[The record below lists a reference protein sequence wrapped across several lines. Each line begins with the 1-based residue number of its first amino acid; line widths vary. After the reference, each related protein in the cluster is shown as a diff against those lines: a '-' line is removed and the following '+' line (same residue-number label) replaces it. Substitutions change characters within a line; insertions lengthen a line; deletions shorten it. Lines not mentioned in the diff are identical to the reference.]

1 MYSIIVII
9 VPQMVQLFLYMGDV
23 CRSQEVSEMANE
35 ELKAI
40 LAKLKA
46 RDGRDIAKE
55 IASESKYSSKINK
68 YISSLEELRFYQ
80 RLSLKERQIVRDAL
94 TRPDIDLLLKD
105 DMGLTNYER
114 MKEGRGPVVKADGDT
129 GLELHHLMQE
139 FEAPFAEL
147 TRREHARPGGGVV
160 LHPKG
165 KKKESWRNDEEK
177 CNAFDTE
184 RTRHWRKR
192 VKLLER

>member
-1 MYSIIVII
+1 MYSIIVKI

-68 YISSLEELRFYQ
+68 YISSLEELRF
-80 RLSLKERQIVRDAL
+80 
-94 TRPDIDLLLKD
+94 
-105 DMGLTNYER
+105 
-114 MKEGRGPVVKADGDT
+114 
-129 GLELHHLMQE
+129 
-139 FEAPFAEL
+139 
-147 TRREHARPGGGVV
+147 
-160 LHPKG
+160 
-165 KKKESWRNDEEK
+165 
-177 CNAFDTE
+177 
-184 RTRHWRKR
+184 
-192 VKLLER
+192 